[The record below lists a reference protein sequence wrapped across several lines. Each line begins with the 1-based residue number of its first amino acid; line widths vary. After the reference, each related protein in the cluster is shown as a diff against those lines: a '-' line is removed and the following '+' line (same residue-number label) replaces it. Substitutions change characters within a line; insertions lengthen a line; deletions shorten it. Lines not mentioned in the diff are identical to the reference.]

1 MADFFNDIDYED
13 AEQMEQLSRLM
24 FEFRTGRDTLLKQYE
39 VADAA
44 SLLEKIRTGVLPEHP
59 SYDHYLSLNIL
70 EEMRVAVRDELKAFL
85 PGVKR
90 S

>member
-1 MADFFNDIDYED
+1 MADFFSDIDYED

-24 FEFRTGRDTLLKQYE
+24 FEFRSGRDTLLKQYE

-44 SLLEKIRTGVLPEHP
+44 ALFGKIRSGALPEHP
-59 SYDHYLSLNIL
+59 AYDHYLSLNIL
-70 EEMRVAVRDELKAFL
+70 DEMREAVRNELKAFL

-90 S
+90 T